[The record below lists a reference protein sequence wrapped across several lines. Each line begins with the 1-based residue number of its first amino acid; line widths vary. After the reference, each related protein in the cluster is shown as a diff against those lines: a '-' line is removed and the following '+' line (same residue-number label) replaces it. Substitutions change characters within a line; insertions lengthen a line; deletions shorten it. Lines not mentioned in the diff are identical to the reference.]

1 MSATTRII
9 IGLVAGLAVGI
20 AIAMSAS
27 PQLRAIG
34 LGIEPIGTLFINAIR
49 MTVILLVVSTLVVGI
64 ATTSGA
70 GVIGRIGGRAL
81 LLFLAMLSV
90 AATAATLV
98 ASAIFRLIPMDASAT
113 RTLQASVGT
122 ASAAE
127 QAAKIPTVSQWI
139 IDLVPINPVKAAAD
153 GTMLPL
159 IVFTLAFGIALT
171 RVNAPSREA
180 AVRVFSAISEA
191 MLVLVRWVLVM
202 APIGIF
208 ALAVPLAIRLGLDA
222 AKALAAYVV
231 TVNLLHVIAIL
242 LLYPLAA
249 FVGRIPL
256 KRFARALAPAQAV
269 AFSSR
274 SSLAALPTILESAQT
289 ILMLPTAVRTFF
301 IPLAASVFRLGGA
314 IGIPVGVLFIARLYG
329 VQISTGMLAT
339 IIVMSIVTTFSIP
352 GVPGGSIIAMVPVL
366 AAAQLPIP
374 AIGLL
379 LAVDATTDSFRT
391 TVNVT
396 GHLAVATILAGVAPD
411 SAQGEPSP
419 TGRGG
424 DDSEVVT
431 PA

>member
-9 IGLVAGLAVGI
+9 IGLVAGLAMGI
-20 AIAMSAS
+20 AIALWGS
-27 PQLRAIG
+27 PELRAIG
-34 LGIEPIGTLFINAIR
+34 IGIEPIGTLFINAIR
-49 MTVILLVVSTLVVGI
+49 MTVIPLVVSTLLVGI

-81 LLFLAMLSV
+81 LLFLAMLSI
-90 AATAATLV
+90 AATAASLI
-98 ASAIFRLIPMDASAT
+98 ASALFRLIPIDESAT
-113 RTLQASVGT
+113 RILRATVGNVNAS
-122 ASAAE
+122 E

-139 IDLVPINPVKAAAD
+139 IDLVPINPIRAAAD

-171 RVNAPSREA
+171 RVSAPSREA
-180 AVRVFSAISEA
+180 AVRIFSAISDA
-191 MLVLVRWVLVM
+191 MLVLVRWILVM
-202 APIGIF
+202 APIGVF

-231 TVNLLHVIAIL
+231 TVNVLHVVAIA

-249 FVGRIPL
+249 LVGRTPMRL
-256 KRFARALAPAQAV
+256 FARAAAPAQAV

-274 SSLAALPTILESAQT
+274 SSLAALPTILESAES
-289 ILMLPTAVRTFF
+289 ILRLPTAIRTFF

-314 IGIPVGVLFIARLYG
+314 IGIPVGVLFIAKLYG
-329 VQISTGMLAT
+329 VPISPAMLAT

-391 TVNVT
+391 TVNVS
-396 GHLAVATILAGVAPD
+396 GHLAVATMLAGVAPD
-411 SAQGEPSP
+411 AAKTDADPG
-419 TGRGG
+419 GRNG
-424 DDSEVVT
+424 DDSEVVM
-431 PA
+431 AS

>member
-1 MSATTRII
+1 MSATARII
-9 IGLVAGLAVGI
+9 IGLVAGLAIGI
-20 AIAMSAS
+20 AIAIWGS
-27 PQLRAIG
+27 PQLKAIG
-34 LGIEPIGTLFINAIR
+34 IAIEPIGTLFINAIR
-49 MTVILLVVSTLVVGI
+49 MTVIPLVVSTLVVGI

-81 LLFLAMLSV
+81 MLFLAMLSV
-90 AATAATLV
+90 AAVAASLI
-98 ASAIFRLIPMDASAT
+98 ASAIFKLIPLDESAT
-113 RTLQASVGT
+113 QTLRATVGT
-122 ASAAE
+122 VNASE
-127 QAAKIPTVSQWI
+127 QAAKIPTVSQWL

-171 RVNAPSREA
+171 RISAPTREG
-180 AVRVFSAISEA
+180 AVRVFSAISDA
-191 MLVLVRWVLVM
+191 MLVLVRWILVM
-202 APIGIF
+202 APIGVF

-231 TVNLLHVIAIL
+231 
-242 LLYPLAA
+242 
-249 FVGRIPL
+249 GRTPMRL
-256 KRFARALAPAQAV
+256 FARAAAPAQAV

-289 ILMLPTAVRTFF
+289 ILRLPTAIRTFF

-314 IGIPVGVLFIARLYG
+314 IGIPVGVLFIAKLYG
-329 VQISTGMLAT
+329 VPISAGMLAT

-391 TVNVT
+391 TVNVS
-396 GHLAVATILAGVAPD
+396 GHLSVATMLAGVAPD
-411 SAQGEPSP
+411 DVKAEIAEPVAS
-419 TGRGG
+419 
-424 DDSEVVT
+424 SEVVN
-431 PA
+431 PS